1 MMGKITRCITSD
13 GNIVMTA
20 ADTTD
25 IVARAEKIHE
35 TSAVTTAA
43 LGRLMT
49 ACSLAGQA
57 LKGENDTV
65 SFQIKADGP
74 AGSLVTV
81 SDSGGNVRGY
91 VENPIVELPL
101 NNLGK
106 LDVGS
111 AVGKNGY
118 LTVIKDLGLKEPYV
132 GSVELVSGEIAEDVT
147 EYYASS
153 EQTPTVCALGVLTNK
168 DTTPRAAGGFLLQ
181 LLPYADETIIP
192 TLEKNIASLP
202 PISSMI
208 NDGLGGE
215 DVIAKVLD
223 GIEYDVF
230 DNFDIDYICPCTRE
244 TYIKGLMSLGKAE
257 LERLCNAEE
266 KIETRCMYCG
276 ATHTFSKEE
285 IAQMIE
291 AIPEK

>member
-1 MMGKITRCITSD
+1 MSSYITRAITRD
-13 GNIVMTA
+13 GSARVVF

-25 IVARAEKIHE
+25 IVMKAHNIHGLSK
-35 TSAVTTAA
+35 TITAT
-43 LGRLMT
+43 LGRALT
-49 ACSLAGQA
+49 ATSMMGSL
-57 LKGENDTV
+57 LKDKGDTL
-65 SFQIKADGP
+65 STQIRGDGP
-74 AGSLVTV
+74 AGMVV
-81 SDSGGNVRGY
+81 CISDYSGNVRGY
-91 VENPIVELPL
+91 VQNPEVELPP
-101 NNLGK
+101 NEKGK
-106 LDVGS
+106 LNVGGS
-111 AVGKNGY
+111 IGKGT
-118 LTVIKDLGLKEPYV
+118 LTVVRTIKDSKEPYV
-132 GSVELVSGEIAEDVT
+132 GVSNLVSGEIAEDIT

-192 TLEKNIASLP
+192 TLEKNIAALP

-208 NDGLGGE
+208 NDGLSGD
-215 DVIAKVLD
+215 DVIAKLLD

-244 TYIKGLMSLGKAE
+244 TYIKGLMSLGKEE
-257 LERLCNAEE
+257 LERLYSEEE
-266 KIETRCMYCG
+266 KVETRCLYCG

-291 AIPEK
+291 AVKEK